1 MKLKLIAHL
10 EKPLSG
16 TVREARERLPLAE
29 LSEDILGVTVRKVVI
44 PVAEGRN
51 LAVLIEAAVRNYIL
65 QLRGVDSM
73 AEFMLRQKREM
84 EESQPPGEAK
94 SRQR

>member
-1 MKLKLIAHL
+1 MNAPAI
-10 EKPLSG
+10 KPLEPDPSFEVSLRPPMFSEFTG
-16 TVREARERLPLAE
+16 QVKVCER
-29 LSEDILGVTVRKVVI
+29 
-44 PVAEGRN
+44 
-51 LAVLIEAAVRNYIL
+51 LAVLVEAAVRNYIL

-73 AEFMLRQKREM
+73 AEFMLRQKQEM